1 MAVTFTLTSTGLTTV
16 DFTDATFDFIF
27 ADVDYVPVVAS
38 PTGDGSIP
46 PYVTETLPVILRGT
60 SHDDMATSMQELAA
74 LQKRAAEYWVDQ
86 QQATPVWLNCKLYSE
101 TGARRAL
108 VKAIHYEFRPDVE
121 AVYRDCAGVQDYLVG
136 TVLIERHPYWERT
149 VARVFPNNTPTA
161 AAAVAYDY
169 TADETEKMSN
179 AGFETAGGG
188 DPDFWLNWMENAG
201 AGTLADEGVIVF
213 AGSHA
218 CKMTSGNPADTCVY
232 QDITV
237 VPGGIYYLDFHARG
251 DGTNAG
257 RYFVRDN
264 THAANILPMTSTGV
278 TAAAYAEVALLF
290 TVPAGCTSV
299 GIYLYC
305 TPVNGGVCYFDNVF
319 SWLPAHDIVGDV
331 AARVNA
337 LAIQSGTAGAT
348 LTKYWMGIRS
358 ATLHGATGVTSF
370 IPVWECEDGTNIGDA
385 SVSDDGGGSEPNTA
399 SPGGGSGD
407 YVIINPGAGGTAID
421 WSDGDFHQVYGQT
434 LTGAGYNDNTKV
446 DAAGRFLLLLRT
458 KMQTA
463 GNEWRV
469 RIRSGFGGYLQ
480 SYHDP
485 ISVAS
490 TSWNYY
496 QVGTI
501 TMPGRNKQA
510 LETAFLSS
518 AGEYDSIFLEAKQI
532 TGSGDL
538 YLDCVCFVPIDEGFL
553 KIIDTITDTSRL
565 AVIAEGPKGDTQVLQ
580 VDDVGGGAF
589 AIYRNEA
596 FEFEHFR
603 LPPGDGR
610 IVCVYARSASSVFT
624 DQAEFAD
631 ASIMTSA
638 YTERWA
644 GLRGAE

>member
-1 MAVTFTLTSTGLTTV
+1 MAVTFSLTSTGLTTI
-16 DFTDATFDFIF
+16 DFTSATDFVF
-27 ADVDYVPVVAS
+27 QDDYYVPVVIT

-46 PYVTETLPVILRGT
+46 PYVTETLPV
-60 SHDDMATSMQELAA
+60 MVNATTDNDLALTMQELAA

-86 QQATPVWLNCKLYSE
+86 QQAIPVLLNCKLDAE
-101 TGARRAL
+101 TTGRQAL
-108 VKAIHYEFRPDVE
+108 VKAIHFEWKPSIH
-121 AVYRDCAGVQDYLVG
+121 AMYRECSIPPGWALG

-149 VARVFPNNTPTA
+149 TARIFPNVTPAA
-161 AAAVAYDY
+161 AAAVVYDY
-169 TADETEKMSN
+169 TGYGPELASN
-179 AGFETAGGG
+179 IGFETVAAGPDWANWAEAVG
-188 DPDFWLNWMENAG
+188 DG
-201 AGTLADEGVIVF
+201 ALADEGAIKHGG
-213 AGSHA
+213 AHA
-218 CKMTSGNPADTCVY
+218 CKQTAGASANTYVS
-232 QDITV
+232 QTLTV
-237 VPGGIYYLDFHARG
+237 TPNQTYLFLFWTYG
-251 DGTNAG
+251 DGANAG
-257 RYFVRDN
+257 RYSVYDLTHTAYIIAPTTTEWPWAAWNEFYN
-264 THAANILPMTSTGV
+264 TFDT
-278 TAAAYAEVALLF
+278 
-290 TVPAGCTSV
+290 PAGCTQV
-299 GIYLYC
+299 VIYLQC
-305 TPVNGGVCYFDNVF
+305 PVANGGIVYYDDVTVKYYV
-319 SWLPAHDIVGDV
+319 HDIAGDV
-331 AARVNA
+331 PARVNA

-358 ATLHGATGVTSF
+358 AALHGATGVMSF

-469 RIRSGFGGYLQ
+469 RIRSGFGSSLQ

-485 ISVAS
+485 VSIAS

-538 YLDCVCFVPIDEGFL
+538 YLDCVPFVPIDEGFL

-610 IVCVYARSASSVFT
+610 IMCVYARSASSVFT

-644 GLRGAE
+644 ALRGAE